1 MHGLVP
7 LVVAVPMLG
16 AALLVATGDRLPRPA
31 PDVVAIAAAA
41 ATTVLCAL
49 LAYGA
54 RHHDLVY
61 WFGGWRPAHGVALGI
76 DFDVDLA
83 SAAVA
88 TLAALLATASL
99 VFSWRYFEEVGVL
112 FHALMLVFLAAMVG
126 FALSGDLFN
135 IFVFLEL
142 MTVVAIALTA
152 YGDEP
157 GPLQGALNFAV
168 VNGIAAFFV
177 LTGIA
182 LVYARTGALNLEQI
196 GRSLEHRHPDGL
208 VVVAFAL
215 LVCGLLTKAGIVP
228 FHFWLSDAYAVAP
241 APVCAIFAGVMSDL
255 GLHAVTRIYWSG
267 FAGALASHTDAL
279 RAVLVTLGAV
289 TALLGGAMAFL
300 QRDLKRMIAFVTVS
314 QLGVGLVG
322 VGLLTVRSLG
332 GSTLVL
338 LSGGLVRAAVLLAV
352 GLVISVTGVGDEL
365 RGRGVGRRLPLT
377 GIVFTV
383 GALALTGLPPLGNHA
398 GRALVETGTPEAYG
412 WVPVVLTVASI
423 LASGALLRAAGRVF
437 LGWGGTTDP
446 ALGPQHASAEEDEPR
461 ERPRSPVLLAPAAA
475 LLVLG
480 VGLSVWPGAGDRA
493 VTAAA
498 RIVDH
503 RAHAAEVLAG
513 RRPAPQPSAHVSSF
527 GAGSIL
533 DGVASAAGAG
543 GLALLTLRRRRVSD
557 LPGLRVGALK
567 AVHSGVV
574 GDYVA
579 WLVFGFA
586 LLGGLF
592 AFLLR

>member
-7 LVVAVPMLG
+7 LVVAIPLL
-16 AALLVATGDRLPRPA
+16 AAAVLVAAGHALPRPS
-31 PDVVAIAAAA
+31 PDVVAIGAAA
-41 ATTVLCAL
+41 ATTVLCGL

-54 RHHDLVY
+54 RDHDLVY
-61 WFGGWRPAHGVALGI
+61 WFGGWRPVGGVALGI

-83 SAAVA
+83 SAAIA
-88 TLAALLATASL
+88 GLAALLATASL
-99 VFSWRYFEEVGVL
+99 VFSWRYFDEVGVL
-112 FHALMLVFLAAMVG
+112 FHALVLVFLAAMVG
-126 FALSGDLFN
+126 FAISGDLFN

-142 MTVVAIALTA
+142 MSVVAVALTA

-168 VNGIAAFFV
+168 VNGIGAFCV
-177 LTGIA
+177 LIGIG

-196 GRSLEHRHPDGL
+196 GRALEHRRPDGL

-215 LVCGLLTKAGIVP
+215 IVCGFLTKAGIVP

-255 GLHAVTRIYWSG
+255 GLHAVSRVYWSG
-267 FAGALASHTDAL
+267 FAGALGEHQAEL
-279 RAVLVTLGAV
+279 RAVLVALGSV
-289 TALLGGAMAFL
+289 TALLGGVMAFL

-322 VGLLTVRSLG
+322 IGLLTARALG

-338 LSGGLVRAAVLLAV
+338 LSGGLVRGAVLLAV

-365 RGRGVGRRLPLT
+365 RGRGVGRQLPIS
-377 GIVFTV
+377 GAVFAL
-383 GALALTGLPPLGNHA
+383 GALMLAGLPPS
-398 GRALVETGTPEAYG
+398 GRSLLDTGAPTGYG
-412 WVPVVLTVASI
+412 WLPVVLTAASI
-423 LASGALLRAAGRVF
+423 LASGALLRAGGRVF
-437 LGWGGTTDP
+437 LGWGAASDP

-461 ERPRSPVLLAPAAA
+461 QRQRSPILLVPAAV

-480 VGLSVWPGAGDRA
+480 VAVSVWPGAGDHA
-493 VTAAA
+493 ASAAA
-498 RIVDH
+498 RVTNH
-503 RAHAAEVLAG
+503 AAHAREVLDG
-513 RRPAPQPSAHVSSF
+513 RRATSIEVDVGGVDAVS
-527 GAGSIL
+527 
-533 DGVASAAGAG
+533 VASGLVSAAGAV

-579 WLVFGFA
+579 WLVVGLA
-586 LLGGLF
+586 LVGGLF
-592 AFLLR
+592 AVLLR